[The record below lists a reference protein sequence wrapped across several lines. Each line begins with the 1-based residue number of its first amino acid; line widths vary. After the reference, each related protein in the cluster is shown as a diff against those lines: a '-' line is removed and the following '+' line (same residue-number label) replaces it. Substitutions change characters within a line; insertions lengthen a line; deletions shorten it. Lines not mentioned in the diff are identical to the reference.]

1 MSDIQYIKKDRGVYR
16 VYVKSIISKSKLLQK
31 GFDIRN
37 RQICVFDIN
46 PFSAGT
52 NEPSDQVLKITVKGV
67 YLSVD
72 DHEII
77 KMLNSLI

>member
-1 MSDIQYIKKDRGVYR
+1 M
-16 VYVKSIISKSKLLQK
+16 
-31 GFDIRN
+31 RN

-72 DHEII
+72 DDEII